1 MKKLF
6 LTLAIVTASLIG
18 SAQTFTYEVRNVQSN
33 GLPSVNAD
41 STASVY
47 PYIITV
53 GIAGDKY
60 NFCSPNP
67 GKDVMSVTFPYKTKY
82 SDDEKYKIA
91 WGEAVQWVEQNYPQ
105 K

>member
-1 MKKLF
+1 MKKVIF
-6 LTLAIVTASLIG
+6 TLALIAICSIG
-18 SAQTFTYEVRNVQSN
+18 FSQIQYEVRNVQLN
-33 GLPSVNAD
+33 GTPSVNAD

-53 GIAGDKY
+53 GIVGDKY
-60 NFCSPNP
+60 GFTSPTP
-67 GKDVMSVTFPYKTKY
+67 GRDVISVTFSYKVKY

-91 WGEAVQWVEQNYPQ
+91 WVAADAWVAEHY